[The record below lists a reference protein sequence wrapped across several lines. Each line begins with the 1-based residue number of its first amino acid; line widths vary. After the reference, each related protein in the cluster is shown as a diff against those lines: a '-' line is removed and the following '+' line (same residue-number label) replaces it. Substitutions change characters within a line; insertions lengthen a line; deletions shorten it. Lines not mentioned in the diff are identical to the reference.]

1 MARFEWLRQTCE
13 QLPGVMEAF
22 QWDLYLFLR
31 HDAIR
36 RFHGGGM
43 RRPLVDKE
51 LSVLSWIELNVAT
64 RRAAEG
70 QRKIL
75 ELGRIYE
82 RYRALDQDIRS
93 LLSDADQILKSV
105 SHLVSAGTYTKAKSA
120 VVRLKWQ
127 ASSFEN
133 DIKEL
138 LKVVSMDAG
147 QALRRLNEV
156 SPRR

>member
-13 QLPGVMEAF
+13 QLPGVMEYF
-22 QWDLYLFLR
+22 QWGLYRFLR
-31 HDAIR
+31 HDVIR
-36 RFHGGGM
+36 RIDGGGM
-43 RRPLVDKE
+43 RRPLVNKE
-51 LSVLSWIELNVAT
+51 LSVLSRIELNLAS
-64 RRAAEG
+64 RRAAQG

-75 ELGRIYE
+75 ELGRIYK

-93 LLSDADQILKSV
+93 LLSDADQIMESV

-133 DIKEL
+133 HIKEL